1 MASTSDL
8 SGVVQAGRGLGSPLM
23 AQTGVMR
30 RLQAIAG
37 FPIVPGT
44 LNVRLP
50 GPLERGPNWRY
61 VPAGEVGPD
70 WEAQSGQTGYFVLEV
85 VIADRFRGL
94 AFQAVEPGGRG
105 YPTDQIELF
114 SEVHLRST
122 LELTD
127 GDPIAVSVASPSNPA

>member
-23 AQTGVMR
+23 AQRGVMQ

-50 GPLERGPNWRY
+50 GPLEPGPAWRY
-61 VPAGEVGPD
+61 IPAEEVAPD
-70 WEAQSGQTGYFVLEV
+70 WEARTGQSGYFVLDV
-85 VIADRFRGL
+85 VIANRFRGL
-94 AFQAVEPGGRG
+94 AFQAVEPGGPG

-114 SEVHLRST
+114 SEVNLRSV
-122 LELTD
+122 LGLTD
-127 GDPIAVSVASPSNPA
+127 GDPIVVSVAPPSNPA

>member
-23 AQTGVMR
+23 AQSGVMR

-50 GPLERGPNWRY
+50 GPLEPGPDWRY

-70 WEAQSGQTGYFVLEV
+70 WETQTGQTGYLVLEV

-94 AFQAVEPGGRG
+94 AFQAVEPGSPG
-105 YPTDQIELF
+105 YPPDQIELF
-114 SEVHLRST
+114 SEVQLRST
-122 LELTD
+122 LGLYD
-127 GDPIAVSVASPSNPA
+127 GDPVVVSVATPPNPA